1 MQLKPR
7 NTNKANIKDAVIGL
21 IRNSACLYGL
31 QGIACFSN
39 KVIAA
44 FMENPKSH
52 LFFRIIY
59 EKDPKKSSLF
69 ELKMLIFIIN
79 LAC

>member
-1 MQLKPR
+1 
-7 NTNKANIKDAVIGL
+7 
-21 IRNSACLYGL
+21 
-31 QGIACFSN
+31 
-39 KVIAA
+39 
-44 FMENPKSH
+44 MENPKSH